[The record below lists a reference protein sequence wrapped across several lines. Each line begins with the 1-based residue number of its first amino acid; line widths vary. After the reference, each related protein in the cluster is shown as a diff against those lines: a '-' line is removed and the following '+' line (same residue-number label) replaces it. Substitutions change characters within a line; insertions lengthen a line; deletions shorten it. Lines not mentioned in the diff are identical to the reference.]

1 MLSRLV
7 FCRTLMTNNTNTPD
21 SGPVK
26 PDAKKKAIRVIAD
39 LIHAS
44 NDMDVG
50 YDWDYVLEV
59 ELNDG
64 RWVMV
69 TLKEIENPSPEAEEE

>member
-1 MLSRLV
+1 
-7 FCRTLMTNNTNTPD
+7 MTNTNTPN
-21 SGPVK
+21 SGPDLK
-26 PDAKKKAIRVIAD
+26 ETPDEKKKAIRIIAD

-69 TLKEIENPSPEAEEE
+69 TLKEIDNPTPDAEEE